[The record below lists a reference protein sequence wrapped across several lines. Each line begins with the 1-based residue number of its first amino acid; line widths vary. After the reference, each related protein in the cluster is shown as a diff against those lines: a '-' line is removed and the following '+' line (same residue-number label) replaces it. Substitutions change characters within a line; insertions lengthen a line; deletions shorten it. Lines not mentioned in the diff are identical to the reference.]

1 MRMIQYL
8 AAVILSFILVSCGGG
23 TTTSKSKNSVLLK
36 MDFENSAKSGR
47 NGDSGF
53 MVGNTLITVVKISY
67 STDGEETEEVDAT
80 DAAKNGTAVEIDDL
94 LAGKTYS
101 FIISANG
108 EDNEVV
114 CTGSTDVEI
123 VPNSETEAELACT
136 FGGVASMELAA
147 MHMLETAYAGGATY
161 DDIDKY
167 VADDF
172 GVMDG
177 MDRAEFISHVMNQ
190 TAGFL
195 FNEDIILS
203 GVVLTSVS
211 ERAKRDSQEGGLFDI
226 KLSYSD
232 GSFEYSTV
240 AFANE
245 NGEWKIKGNG
255 LNHDVGLRNTSV
267 RMYQY
272 AGQTVPYVIS
282 GLNVNYNITGS
293 TGFNNFD
300 VSAQGISTAA
310 FSLNVAA
317 TTWYGL
323 NVTNNKMAIEYG
335 SLPYYFSQPSYNIIP
350 YNGTSMNMYEPV
362 TIEYG
367 NSTEEVY
374 SVRGGNIGTEQYADM
389 FPSLSM
395 KLMEDNDGPY
405 LEFCVDQPASYT
417 PSGLRIA
424 IDANNGMTGYHIE
437 SKLSKENPSFTY
449 NNAQDILDYSGN
461 YFVVALTATDSD
473 MRDYT
478 VYYTFD
484 YLMSQDADGLTDSAA
499 EAGTFKGFDGGGF
512 YSFMD
517 YVFGVDNNA
526 YGVYTETLS
535 GLVNGSSLYSLSYYS
550 GAGKKTYGSLPMTP
564 LVTKLTKDSAP
575 VVKKLTFSNFS
586 GGTIPSFSRMIKDS
600 SGDLYLI
607 ADYTADSSFVTVM
620 KIKSDLSEIMWFRK
634 YTLNLGSP
642 TETVGGVIINQSG
655 TEYLVL
661 TLKDVGDGSWTLAK
675 LSTASGEQVAAKQ
688 LVFVDNLNN
697 QMPMTPYGIVDIP
710 SADRIALVGT
720 SNGST
725 FYYGAIVYDYDMDF
739 DKGYF
744 RTDSNVDIMPLE
756 DIQTDSGGSIYFKY
770 LLYDGSQ
777 GRYVVRVMK
786 LTGAV
791 TGAGYSIG
799 SCSFVQIN
807 AEPEF
812 DTAMGFDYSSSLAVD
827 TDGSVYVLL
836 GMRRYLSYDILAQQ
850 GDFMMF
856 KLDSTLSQTGAVRLP
871 AFNGTNVIVP
881 TGYGAAVA
889 GSRIAGVTSGLQMD
903 GAVVN
908 EDVSGA
914 AASAA
919 ETNSMSAR
927 TTFSSFTPSV
937 SPDIIDIK
945 DYTGAALSP
954 VGVKLF
960 NYHIN

>member
-1 MRMIQYL
+1 MKVIQYL
-8 AAVILSFILVSCGGG
+8 AAVALSFILVSCGGG

-53 MVGNTLITVVKISY
+53 MVGNTLVTAVSISY
-67 STDGEETEEVDAT
+67 STAGADTEELDAT
-80 DAAKNGTAVEIDDL
+80 EAAKNGTSVEIGDL
-94 LAGKTYS
+94 IAGKTYS

-147 MHMLETAYAGGATY
+147 LHMLETAYAGSATY
-161 DDIDKY
+161 DDIEKY

-177 MDRAEFISHVMNQ
+177 MDRDEFINHVMTE

-195 FNEDIILS
+195 FNDDVSIS
-203 GVVLTSVS
+203 GVVLTNVS
-211 ERAKRDSQEGGLFDI
+211 ERSKRDSQEEGLFDI

-232 GSFEYSTV
+232 GSYEYSTV

-255 LNHDVGLRNTSV
+255 LHHDVGLRNTSV

-282 GLNVNYNITGS
+282 GLNVNYNISGS

-300 VSAQGISTAA
+300 VSAQGISSSA
-310 FSLNVAA
+310 FSLNVSA
-317 TTWYGL
+317 TAWYGL
-323 NVTNNKMAIEYG
+323 NTANNKMAPEYG
-335 SLPYYFSQPSYNIIP
+335 SLPYYFNQPSYNIIP
-350 YNGTSMNMYEPV
+350 YNGTSMSMYEPV
-362 TIEYG
+362 TVEYG

-374 SVRGGNIGTEQYADM
+374 SVRGGNIDTEQYADM
-389 FPSLSM
+389 FPSLRM

-405 LEFCVDQPASYT
+405 LEFYVDKPSAYT

-424 IDANNGMTGYHIE
+424 IDANNGMTGYHVE

-449 NNAQDILDYSGN
+449 DNAQDILDYSAN
-461 YFVVALTATDSD
+461 YFVVALTATDSN

-478 VYYTFD
+478 VYYSFD
-484 YLMSQDADGLTDSAA
+484 YLMSQDADGLTDSVV
-499 EAGTFKGFDGGGF
+499 EEGTFKGFDGGGF

-517 YVFGVDNNA
+517 YVFGVDNNR
-526 YGVYTETLS
+526 YGVYTEPIS
-535 GLVNGSSLYSLSYYS
+535 GLTNGSSLYSLSYYS
-550 GAGKKTYGSLPMTP
+550 GADKKTYGSLPMMP
-564 LVTKLTKDSAP
+564 FITKLTKDTAP
-575 VVKKLTFSNFS
+575 VVKKLTFTNFS
-586 GGTIPSFSRMIKDS
+586 GGTNPSFSRIIKDS

-607 ADYTADSSFVTVM
+607 ADYMADSSFVTVM

-634 YTLNLGSP
+634 YTLNVGAP
-642 TETVGGVIINQSG
+642 TETVGGVIVNQSG

-661 TLKDVGDGSWTLAK
+661 TLNDMSAGSWSLVK
-675 LSTASGEQVAAKQ
+675 LSTASGEQVATKQ
-688 LVFVDNLNN
+688 LVFVDSQNN

-710 SADRIALVGT
+710 SAGRIALVGT

-744 RTDSNVDIMPLE
+744 RTDSNVDITPLE
-756 DIQTDSGGSIYFKY
+756 DIQTDGSGNIYFKY
-770 LLYDGSQ
+770 LLYDGLQ
-777 GRYVVRVMK
+777 GRYFVRVMK
-786 LTGAV
+786 LTGTV
-791 TGAGYSIG
+791 SGAGYLIG

-812 DTAMGFDYSSSLAVD
+812 DTAMGFDYSSSLAVN
-827 TDGSVYVLL
+827 TDGSAYVLL
-836 GMRRYLSYDILAQQ
+836 GMRRYLSYDYFAQQ

-856 KLDSTLSQTGAVRLP
+856 KLDSALSQTGAVRLP
-871 AFNGTNVIVP
+871 AFSGTNIVVP
-881 TGYGAAVA
+881 TGYGAAIA

-903 GAVVN
+903 GAEIN

-919 ETNSMSAR
+919 ETNSMSSR
-927 TTFSSFTPSV
+927 TSFSSFIPSV
-937 SPDIIDIK
+937 LPDVTDIK
-945 DYTGAALSP
+945 DYTGAALAP

-960 NYHIN
+960 NYQIH